1 MAKLQTKQT
10 FFLFFLLLAW
20 IIQEPNAVIWQQVQP
35 HQSLS
40 EKVRNANS
48 SSNSIWKP
56 LFVDSF
62 ESSNENK
69 ENSFISPNRK
79 VSQTDLSEVHSVC
92 FQCVPRI

>member
-40 EKVRNANS
+40 EKELGML
-48 SSNSIWKP
+48 IP
-56 LFVDSF
+56 L
-62 ESSNENK
+62 
-69 ENSFISPNRK
+69 
-79 VSQTDLSEVHSVC
+79 
-92 FQCVPRI
+92 RIQYGSLCLLIPLNPLMRIRRILL

>member
-1 MAKLQTKQT
+1 MDNSGAKRCH
-10 FFLFFLLLAW
+10 LATGST
-20 IIQEPNAVIWQQVQP
+20 PSKPVR
-35 HQSLS
+35 
-40 EKVRNANS
+40 KRVRNANS
-48 SSNSIWKP
+48 SSNSIRKP